1 MKIIIRFLRNIKKAP
16 LMYYLISIVGVSNG
30 FVLPFLKQ
38 INMEIT
44 NSYTIISVG
53 EALFIIILAS
63 VGLIW
68 GISFD
73 NIKNVNIVMIIALE
87 GVAISLYLTSI
98 TSTAMGYLLCRLLTG
113 FFASATYPFVI
124 RVVAEK
130 YYPGNRIY
138 AFLSAMVVI
147 NYAMGVGSVL
157 AYVLSYYIQWRKVIA
172 LYALFVSLS
181 PLVIIKTNPFTKNPP
196 SDIDDN
202 PKGNDRR
209 VRADKIA
216 FLFQKIFRI
225 RTNIIIMAQGLFGC
239 IPWGAL
245 GLFLIY
251 AIAEKMHTDFVVA
264 GLILSLSG
272 FFYPFSLIL
281 APKIDDIRKEK
292 KYRTLVK
299 SAIFVIIV
307 QAIIYALVMEM
318 NFPIEKT
325 SLPDVSVM
333 LTCLKNINVITMIIL
348 FGLFILISSLAG
360 PITRNIIVDV
370 NNDDTYATSLAV
382 IRFFEN
388 MGSALGLIIG
398 GLLVDSSGSF
408 YVSVKYIWIFWFL
421 CALVWV
427 PALKMYPVEAMRQ

>member
-157 AYVLSYYIQWRKVIA
+157 AYVLSYYIQWRKVI
-172 LYALFVSLS
+172 
-181 PLVIIKTNPFTKNPP
+181 T
-196 SDIDDN
+196 
-202 PKGNDRR
+202 
-209 VRADKIA
+209 
-216 FLFQKIFRI
+216 RI
-225 RTNIIIMAQGLFGC
+225 
-239 IPWGAL
+239 
-245 GLFLIY
+245 
-251 AIAEKMHTDFVVA
+251 
-264 GLILSLSG
+264 S
-272 FFYPFSLIL
+272 
-281 APKIDDIRKEK
+281 
-292 KYRTLVK
+292 
-299 SAIFVIIV
+299 
-307 QAIIYALVMEM
+307 
-318 NFPIEKT
+318 
-325 SLPDVSVM
+325 
-333 LTCLKNINVITMIIL
+333 
-348 FGLFILISSLAG
+348 
-360 PITRNIIVDV
+360 
-370 NNDDTYATSLAV
+370 
-382 IRFFEN
+382 
-388 MGSALGLIIG
+388 
-398 GLLVDSSGSF
+398 
-408 YVSVKYIWIFWFL
+408 
-421 CALVWV
+421 
-427 PALKMYPVEAMRQ
+427 